1 MDLPQ
6 IRQLGVSFY
15 QPEDVLAE
23 YNVDADELA
32 EFIRAVTTTVVPQVI
47 TNAEPEILEVVAI
60 LAEGKSK
67 IWLVSSQ
74 DDEVDEALLERLNV
88 IPAPS
93 FDGPVALS
101 VGFGIA
107 GAEAPEALEPPVPE
121 DWRIAIAGLA
131 EDSSLQIPEDL
142 MQYLSI

>member
-15 QPEDVLAE
+15 QPEDVLAD

-67 IWLVSSQ
+67 VWLMSSQ
-74 DDEVDEALLERLNV
+74 YDEADEALLERLRQ
-88 IPAPS
+88 IPVPR

-101 VGFGIA
+101 VGFAIA
-107 GAEAPEALEPPVPE
+107 GADAPEALEPPVPNE
-121 DWRIAIAGLA
+121 WREAIANLP
-131 EDSSLQIPEDL
+131 EDSSLQVPEDIVEL
-142 MQYLSI
+142 LFG

>member
-15 QPEDVLAE
+15 QPEDVLAD

-60 LAEGKSK
+60 LTEGKSK
-67 IWLVSSQ
+67 IWLTSSQ
-74 DDEVDEALLERLNV
+74 YDEADEALLERLSQ
-88 IPAPS
+88 IPAPR

-101 VGFGIA
+101 VGFAIA
-107 GAEAPEALEPPVPE
+107 GADAPEALEPPVPNE
-121 DWRIAIAGLA
+121 WREAIADLP
-131 EDSSLQIPEDL
+131 EDSSLQIPEDIVEL
-142 MQYLSI
+142 LFG

>member
-15 QPEDVLAE
+15 QPEEVLAD

-47 TNAEPEILEVVAI
+47 TNGEPEILEVVAI

-67 IWLVSSQ
+67 LWLMSSH
-74 DDEVDEALLERLNV
+74 DDEVDEALLERLIL
-88 IPAPS
+88 IPAPR
-93 FDGPVALS
+93 FDGPIALS
-101 VGFGIA
+101 IGFAIA
-107 GAEAPEALEPPVPE
+107 GADAPEALEPPVPNE
-121 DWRIAIAGLA
+121 WREAIADLP
-131 EDSSLQIPEDL
+131 EDSSLQIPEDIIGFL
-142 MQYLSI
+142 FD